1 MLQLSSTRS
10 TTFRWKCTS
19 GFIQPEVRKASHYLI
34 LIFIKKYEQIDQVID
49 GYLER
54 IRESP
59 EHWKILQKII
69 HSFQSLLVIE
79 PKCVTYSQNFVYMDN
94 FMRILLE
101 NRTHHHSLVQKASE
115 QVKNSHIL
123 DCKFFC
129 KELVCT
135 IDSS

>member
-1 MLQLSSTRS
+1 M
-10 TTFRWKCTS
+10 
-19 GFIQPEVRKASHYLI
+19 QPEVRKASHYLI
-34 LIFIKKYEQIDQVID
+34 LIFIKKYERIDQVID

-79 PKCVTYSQNFVYMDN
+79 PKCVTYSQNFTYMDD

-101 NRTHHHSLVQKASE
+101 NRNHHHSLVQKAS
-115 QVKNSHIL
+115 
-123 DCKFFC
+123 
-129 KELVCT
+129 
-135 IDSS
+135 